1 MLRGLGAPFRL
12 LSIARTLARHDALAP
27 LQELEIAPLPVAIAR
42 MLSRRRAEGRPGQK
56 LARALTELGPA
67 FIKLGQFLSTRSDLL
82 GEQVAAD
89 LSDLQDRLAPF
100 PAKVARDTVED
111 ELGAPAEA
119 LFEHFEDEPVSAASI
134 AQVHLAVTA
143 EGEEVAVKVLRP
155 GVEAAFKRDL
165 DLLYGLAEVVET
177 TQPALRRLQPVKA
190 AQVFAEQTLFEM
202 DLRMEA
208 AAAAE
213 LAENFS
219 GDPDYRL
226 PPVDWQRSSRRVL
239 TLGRL
244 SGIPIDD
251 RDALVAAGHDLEE
264 VLRKAA
270 TIFFQQVFRDGLFH
284 GDQHPGNMFVDEAG
298 NIGAVDFGIM
308 GRLDRK
314 TRSYLADM
322 MIAVLAR
329 DYRRLAEVHV
339 DAGYLP
345 PGKSLD
351 TFGQALRAVCEP
363 IFGRPLNE
371 ISFAR
376 LLGQLFRL
384 SESFDLEVQPQLLL
398 LQKNMVMA
406 EGVSRRLMPELNI
419 WTLAQPLIEQWM
431 IENRG
436 PEARLRDTAQ
446 DLVQIAERLPALV
459 RNLDRAAEDLAEG
472 GLRLH
477 PESAK
482 ALAGSN
488 RNAAWH
494 LRALWAALAILLLL
508 VLLD

>member
-1 MLRGLGAPFRL
+1 MLKTLAAPFRL
-12 LSIARTLARHDALAP
+12 LAIARCLARHDALAP
-27 LQELEIAPLPVAIAR
+27 LEGLGVAPLPVALAR
-42 MLSRRRAEGRPGQK
+42 MLSRRKAEGRPGQK

-89 LSDLQDRLAPF
+89 LSDLQDRLSPF
-100 PAKVARDTVED
+100 PGSEAKAIIEAELDTPLE
-111 ELGAPAEA
+111 ELFQS
-119 LFEHFEDEPVSAASI
+119 FEEEPVSAASI
-134 AQVHLAVTA
+134 AQVHLAVTS

-165 DLLYGLAEVVET
+165 DLLQGLAEVAET
-177 TQPALRRLQPVKA
+177 TQPALRRLKPLQAVEL
-190 AQVFAEQTLFEM
+190 FAEQTLFEM

-208 AAAAE
+208 AAASE
-213 LAENFS
+213 LAENFIDDS
-219 GDPDYRL
+219 SYRL
-226 PPVDWQRSSRRVL
+226 PAVDWQRTARRVL

-251 RDALVAAGHDLEE
+251 RDALVEAGHDLEE

-284 GDQHPGNMFVDEAG
+284 GDQHPGNMFIDEAG

-308 GRLDRK
+308 GRLDWK
-314 TRSYLADM
+314 TRRDLADM
-322 MIAVLAR
+322 MVAVLGR
-329 DYRRLAEVHV
+329 DYRRLAEVYV
-339 DAGYLP
+339 DAGFLP
-345 PGKSLD
+345 QGKSLD
-351 TFGQALRAVCEP
+351 GFAQALRAVCEP

-384 SESFDLEVQPQLLL
+384 SESFALEVQPQLLL

-406 EGVSRRLMPELNI
+406 EGISRRLVPELNI
-419 WTLAQPLIEQWM
+419 WTLAQPMIEDWM
-431 IENRG
+431 IQNRG
-436 PEARLRDTAQ
+436 PEARLRDATH
-446 DLVQIAERLPALV
+446 DLVQIAERLPTLV
-459 RNLDRAAEDLAEG
+459 KNLDRASEDLAEG

-482 ALAGSN
+482 ALAAG
-488 RNAAWH
+488 RGNAAWH
-494 LRALWAALAILLLL
+494 IRALWAAVVLLLIL
-508 VLLD
+508 VLL

>member
-1 MLRGLGAPFRL
+1 MLTRLGAPFRL

-27 LQELEIAPLPVAIAR
+27 LEELGIAPLPVTLAR
-42 MLSRRRAEGRPGQK
+42 MLSRRQAEGRPGQK

-89 LSDLQDRLAPF
+89 LSDLQDRLSPF
-100 PAKVARDTVED
+100 SGAKAKAIVAE
-111 ELGAPAEA
+111 ELGAPLDE
-119 LFEHFEDEPVSAASI
+119 LFQSFEETPVSAASI
-134 AQVHLAVTA
+134 AQVHLAVTS
-143 EGEEVAVKVLRP
+143 EGEEVAIKVLRP
-155 GVEAAFKRDL
+155 GIERAFKRDL
-165 DLLYGLAEVVET
+165 DLMWGLAEVVET
-177 TQPALRRLQPVKA
+177 TQPALRRLKPVQA
-190 AQVFAEQTLFEM
+190 VSLFAEQTLLEM

-208 AAAAE
+208 AAASE
-213 LAENFS
+213 LAQNFA

-226 PPVDWQRSSRRVL
+226 PAVDWQRTSRRVL

-251 RDALVAAGHDLEE
+251 RAALVAAGHDLQE

-270 TIFFQQVFRDGLFH
+270 TIFFLQVFRDGLFH
-284 GDQHPGNMFVDEAG
+284 GDQHPGNMFVDDRG

-308 GRLDRK
+308 GRLDMK

-322 MIAVLAR
+322 MIALLAR
-329 DYRRLAEVHV
+329 DYRRLAEVQV
-339 DAGYLP
+339 EVGFLP
-345 PGKSLD
+345 DSQSLD
-351 TFGQALRAVCEP
+351 GFAQALRAVCEP

-384 SESFDLEVQPQLLL
+384 SERFALEVQPQLLL

-406 EGVSRRLMPELNI
+406 EGISRRLMPELNI
-419 WTLAQPLIEQWM
+419 WTLAQPLIEQWV

-436 PEARLRDTAQ
+436 PEARLRDTTQ
-446 DLVQIAERLPALV
+446 GLLQVAERLPALIK
-459 RNLDRAAEDLAEG
+459 NLDSVSEDLAEG

-477 PESAK
+477 PDSAK
-482 ALAGSN
+482 ALEGRS
-488 RNAAWH
+488 RVTAWH
-494 LRALWAALAILLLL
+494 IGALWAAIATLLL
-508 VLLD
+508 VLLLD